1 MATGAILDI
10 NDPDVG
16 IEGHFA
22 LQTRA
27 HGEPVE
33 PFLGMHAR
41 PQTLDAVIADFALR
55 RGTEQSLPP
64 IETIDDNKNRARF
77 LSAATTQGGV
87 GAFNRAAAQI
97 GRHPYAS
104 LQAHDQLI

>member
-1 MATGAILDI
+1 MATGAILDVD
-10 NDPDVG
+10 DPDVG

-27 HGEPVE
+27 YGEPVE
-33 PFLGMHAR
+33 PFLGVHAR
-41 PQTLDAVIADFALR
+41 PQTLDAIIADFALR
-55 RGTEQSLPP
+55 CGTEQSLPSV
-64 IETIDDNKNRARF
+64 ETVDDDENRACF
-77 LSAATTQGGV
+77 LSAATAQGGV
-87 GAFNRAAAQI
+87 GAFYRAAAQI